1 MSTMNISLS
10 ETMRAFVDSLVEQG
24 GYSTASEYVRELIRN
39 DQKRKAQEK
48 LETLLVEGL
57 ESGEPIPV
65 TPEFWTNVRSDLVGR
80 LKKGAVEE
88 SSD

>member
-10 ETMRAFVDSLVEQG
+10 ETMREFVNSLVEQG

-48 LETLLVEGL
+48 LESLLVEGL
-57 ESGEPIPV
+57 ESGESISV
-65 TPEFWTNVRSDLVGR
+65 TPEFWTNVRADLTGR
-80 LKKGAVEE
+80 LKEGAVEE
-88 SSD
+88 PSD